1 MAIRILLADDHR
13 TIREGLRCLLETQE
27 DFEVIGEASNGG
39 DAVRLAL
46 TTNPD
51 VAIMDIAMPD
61 MSGIEACRQI
71 KAEAPHLKVVALSMH
86 ADSRFV
92 ERMLATG
99 ASAYLLKDCAFE
111 ELQATIRQVVANND
125 TPSA

>member
-13 TIREGLRCLLETQE
+13 MIREGLRALLETQD
-27 DFEVIGEASNGG
+27 DFEVIGEACNGG

-46 TTNPD
+46 TSHPD
-51 VAIMDIAMPD
+51 VTIMDVAMPD
-61 MSGIEACRQI
+61 MSGIEACRLI
-71 KAEAPHLKVVALSMH
+71 KAEAPQLKIVALSMH

-92 ERMLATG
+92 ERMLASG

-111 ELQATIRQVVANND
+111 ALRNTIRQVVANND